1 VASLLDRTY
10 AAWSNRRLFFRQGW
24 GDRALLEEALR
35 EDDDLGPVSAIYPVW
50 EDVREEGEALLKQGS
65 FPSPFLHPD
74 LPAQSRTAYV
84 ELVLPRDWSRRTPV
98 CLHFAATGDEGFER
112 RRKALALPL
121 IRSGIGSL
129 ILENPYYGRRR
140 PPGQH
145 SKMLNVFSDLW
156 LMAGAT
162 IAEGRSLVDWLRR
175 EGFERLGVCG
185 ISMGGSMAARTAALD
200 PEPLA
205 VTALIT
211 PHSTSA
217 VFTEGLQ
224 KNYCAWDVLNRQLD
238 GHGDAMERMREILD
252 HTDIRRLPPLRRPEA
267 AFLVGA
273 QADAYISRE
282 SVENVHRH
290 WPGSTLTWVPSGHVG
305 AFLFHRDLWVEAV
318 RKSFARL

>member
-24 GDRALLEEALR
+24 GDLALLEEVLHRAGPADPVQAVSIAWEEPGEWDGAL
-35 EDDDLGPVSAIYPVW
+35 V
-50 EDVREEGEALLKQGS
+50 KQGC
-65 FPSPFLHPD
+65 FPSPYLRPGFPVE
-74 LPAQSRTAYV
+74 SRTGWV
-84 ELVLPRDWSRRTPV
+84 EMVLPRDWSQRTPV

-112 RRKALALPL
+112 RRKALAFPL
-121 IRSGIGSL
+121 LRHGIGSL

-145 SKMLNVFSDLW
+145 SKMLNLFTDLW

-162 IAEGRSLVDWLRR
+162 ITEGRSLLDWLRR

-185 ISMGGSMAARTAALD
+185 ISMGGSMAATVAALW

-211 PHSTSA
+211 PHSAAA
-217 VFTEGLQ
+217 VFTEGIL
-224 KNYCAWDVLNRQLD
+224 KHYCAWEVLNRQL
-238 GHGDAMERMREILD
+238 GVSGSAMTKMREFLD
-252 HTDIRRLPPLRRPEA
+252 HTDLRRLPPLLRPEA

-273 QADAYISRE
+273 RADAYISRE

-290 WPGSTLTWVPSGHVG
+290 WPGSTLTWVGSGHVG
-305 AFLFHRDLWVEAV
+305 AFLFHRGLWVEAV
-318 RKSFARL
+318 RNSFARL

>member
-1 VASLLDRTY
+1 MASLLDRTY

-24 GDRALLEEALR
+24 GDLALLEESLR
-35 EDDDLGPVSAIYPVW
+35 RTGPPDPVRPVPIAW
-50 EDVREEGEALLKQGS
+50 EETREENGARVKQGS
-65 FPSPFLHPD
+65 FPSPFLSPGF
-74 LPAQSRTAYV
+74 PAESRTAYV
-84 ELVLPRDWSRRTPV
+84 EMVMPRDGGPRTPV
-98 CLHFAATGDEGFER
+98 CIHFAATGDEGFER

-121 IRSGIGSL
+121 ARHGIGSV

-145 SKMLNVFSDLW
+145 SKMLNLFSDLW

-162 IAEGRSLVDWLRR
+162 IAEGRSLLDGLRR

-185 ISMGGSMAARTAALD
+185 ISMGGSMAATVAALW

-211 PHSTSA
+211 PHSASA
-217 VFTEGLQ
+217 VFTEGLL
-224 KNYCAWDVLNRQLD
+224 KHYCAWDVLNRQLD
-238 GHGDAMERMREILD
+238 GSGDAMTKMRAFLD

-273 QADAYISRE
+273 RADAYISRE

-290 WPGSTLTWVPSGHVG
+290 WPGSTLTWVESGHVG
-305 AFLFHRDLWVEAV
+305 AFLFHRGLWIEAV
-318 RKSFARL
+318 RNSFAHL

>member
-1 VASLLDRTY
+1 MASLLDRTY

-24 GDRALLEEALR
+24 GNLALLEEALR
-35 EDDDLGPVSAIYPVW
+35 EDGDSGPVSPVNPAW
-50 EDVREEGEALLKQGS
+50 GNTREEGEALLKEGS
-65 FPSPFLHPD
+65 FPSPFLHPA
-74 LPAQSRTAYV
+74 LPAESRTAWV

-145 SKMLNVFSDLW
+145 GKMLNVFSDLW

-200 PEPLA
+200 SDPLA

-211 PHSTSA
+211 PHSASA
-217 VFTEGLQ
+217 VFTEGLL

-252 HTDIRRLPPLRRPEA
+252 HTDIRRLQPLRRPEA